1 MSGIGID
8 FSPIIVLLAIVF
20 IEEFVVHSLATM
32 AMQLQWPVMRLTYLD
47 ILEQCFHDKFRG
59 YNKQEVDTF
68 LHLVAD
74 DFKAMAEELK
84 DKERAIDL
92 KNEETRELKQDL
104 EKLQDAETSV
114 PPELEEELQNLR
126 NELEQKNILI
136 EEMKK
141 ADADQSNGS
150 NSFSQLTPEMLKE
163 KAKKIINTAKQY
175 AEQHKA
181 DAAKELDSLQI
192 DIQKLKK
199 QKQQLMD
206 NIRSTAMEHLNKF
219 KAGTGNA
226 GNSDQG

>member
-1 MSGIGID
+1 
-8 FSPIIVLLAIVF
+8 
-20 IEEFVVHSLATM
+20 
-32 AMQLQWPVMRLTYLD
+32 
-47 ILEQCFHDKFRG
+47 
-59 YNKQEVDTF
+59 
-68 LHLVAD
+68 
-74 DFKAMAEELK
+74 
-84 DKERAIDL
+84 
-92 KNEETRELKQDL
+92 
-104 EKLQDAETSV
+104 
-114 PPELEEELQNLR
+114 
-126 NELEQKNILI
+126 
-136 EEMKK
+136 MKK

>member
-1 MSGIGID
+1 
-8 FSPIIVLLAIVF
+8 
-20 IEEFVVHSLATM
+20 
-32 AMQLQWPVMRLTYLD
+32 MRLTYLD

-74 DFKAMAEELK
+74 DFKSMAEDLK
-84 DKERAIDL
+84 DKGRAIDL
-92 KNEETRELKQDL
+92 KSEEIRELKEGL
-104 EKLQDAETSV
+104 EKQQEQETGT
-114 PPELEEELQNLR
+114 PPEVEEELRALR
-126 NELEQKNILI
+126 NELKEKNLLI

-141 ADADQSNGS
+141 AQEDPSNGN

-181 DAAKELDSLQI
+181 DALEELDALREETEKLQ
-192 DIQKLKK
+192 Q

-206 NIRSTAMEHLNKF
+206 NIRTTAMEHLNKF
-219 KAGTGNA
+219 KAGT
-226 GNSDQG
+226 